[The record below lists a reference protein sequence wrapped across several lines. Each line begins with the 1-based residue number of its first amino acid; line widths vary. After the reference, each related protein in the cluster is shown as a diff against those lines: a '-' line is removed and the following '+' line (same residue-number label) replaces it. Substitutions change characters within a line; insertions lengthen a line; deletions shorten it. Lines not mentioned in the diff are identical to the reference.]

1 MDYINM
7 WMEWGEFVCLGSL
20 KNFYENM
27 YFFFFFF
34 FLCVFRQSNGL
45 YKQVFVNIVLR
56 LFCLESLDYI

>member
-27 YFFFFFF
+27 SFFFFF
-34 FLCVFRQSNGL
+34 CV
-45 YKQVFVNIVLR
+45 
-56 LFCLESLDYI
+56 CLGNPMDYINKCLLI